1 MFGCIKTSL
10 VAAFLER
17 YVFKSGILMGL
28 KLFKRVK
35 INVAGF
41 YSVAATYCL
50 MLYFWRQTFLDFAV
64 I

>member
-1 MFGCIKTSL
+1 MISAIYIPLIRYLMFGCIKTSL

-35 INVAGF
+35 INVAVTLF
-41 YSVAATYCL
+41 IV
-50 MLYFWRQTFLDFAV
+50 
-64 I
+64 

>member
-35 INVAGF
+35 INQV
-41 YSVAATYCL
+41 VKW
-50 MLYFWRQTFLDFAV
+50 MFLIFHDFQFS
-64 I
+64 